1 MIINRKIEPAII
13 NRLFQGKVIV
23 IYGPRRSGK
32 TTLVKNIQGM
42 YHSESIY
49 LNCDEPD
56 IRQALTDKTSTELIN
71 YVGKN
76 RLVIIDEAQRVKNIG
91 ITLKLLVDNFPQTQ
105 IIATGSSSLDLSN
118 KINEPLTGRVL
129 DFFLPPFSLKEIS
142 EDKIEAIR
150 NLEQR
155 MIYGSYPEVVMDI
168 KNAEENIR
176 EIFKKYLYKDVLE
189 YQGIKNPDVLEKLLT
204 ALALQIG
211 CEVSYPELAT
221 LLQIDQ
227 KTVASYVRLLEF
239 AFIIF
244 RLPPLSR
251 NLRKEIAKSRKI
263 YFWDLGIRNA
273 AINNFNLLEM
283 RSDVGNLWESFLVS
297 ERMKTNQILRK
308 FPNKYF
314 WRTWSKE
321 EIDYIEE
328 EGGTFSAFEIK
339 WSKSN
344 KKPSKVWT
352 DAYPNSDWKVI
363 TKENFLDF
371 I

>member
-1 MIINRKIEPAII
+1 MILSK
-13 NRLFQGKVIV
+13 LFQGKVV
-23 IYGPRRSGK
+23 AIYGPRRSGK
-32 TTLVKNIQGM
+32 TTLAKNIQKI
-42 YHSESIY
+42 YSSESIY
-49 LNCDEPD
+49 FNCDEPD
-56 IRQALTDKTSTELIN
+56 TRQALTDKTSSELIN
-71 YVGKN
+71 YIGNYK
-76 RLVIIDEAQRVKNIG
+76 LVIIDEAQRVKNIG
-91 ITLKLLVDNFPQTQ
+91 ITLKLLVDNFSQTQ
-105 IIATGSSSLDLSN
+105 IIATGSSSFDLSN
-118 KINEPLTGRVL
+118 KINEPLTGRII

-142 EDKIEAIR
+142 EDSIETKR

-155 MIYGSYPEVVMDI
+155 MIYGSYPEVVMDS
-168 KNAEENIR
+168 KNAKEIIR
-176 EIFKKYLYKDVLE
+176 EIFNKYLYKDVLE
-189 YQGIKNPDVLEKLLT
+189 YQGLKNPDVLEKLLT

-211 CEVSYPELAT
+211 NEVSYPELAT
-221 LLQIDQ
+221 ILLIDQ

-273 AINNFNLLEM
+273 AINNFNSLEM
-283 RSDVGNLWESFLVS
+283 RSDVGNLWENFLVT
-297 ERMKTNQILRK
+297 ERMKTNQILRR

-339 WSKSN
+339 WSKSS

-352 DAYPNSDWKVI
+352 DAYPNSNWKVI

-371 I
+371 V